1 MEGKKQY
8 PSSREGGLWV
18 KQDGGNCCSIL
29 GTQADI
35 LQLDVVRLFDVYEG
49 GGAGEHSDGIT
60 SYNSASWNRLGNMRI
75 PGVSSNSN
83 KHMSKSQ

>member
-29 GTQADI
+29 GTQASRSH
-35 LQLDVVRLFDVYEG
+35 Q
-49 GGAGEHSDGIT
+49 T
-60 SYNSASWNRLGNMRI
+60 
-75 PGVSSNSN
+75 
-83 KHMSKSQ
+83 